1 VLVWKAD
8 TATMNP
14 KIDPAII
21 AEAYD
26 SDPEAARAEYGA
38 EFRDD
43 LADFVTREIVDSVTM
58 WGRHELPVCP
68 DIQYSAFCDPSGGI
82 SDSMTLAV
90 GHLGVV

>member
-1 VLVWKAD
+1 MLVWKAT

-21 AEAYD
+21 AEAYA

-43 LADFVTREIVDSVTM
+43 LADFVTREILDAVTM
-58 WGRHELPVCP
+58 WGRHELPGEPGVTYAP
-68 DIQYSAFCDPSGGI
+68 FAIHRAA
-82 SDSMTLAV
+82 LATA
-90 GHLGVV
+90 